1 MISKQNARNDYLAD
15 GINRVWGFDFDVWAG
30 QEDEQ
35 ICLFVKDADGVVE
48 QIFDG
53 YSVSMQNRTV
63 TYPTADTA
71 EPVPVGKTVIIARH
85 LALIQGSAFSTQGAY
100 TPKMVENAL
109 DYEMLIEQ
117 QINDHIDDLLHGF
130 DGKGVNL
137 VNEKK
142 QAQAAA
148 AAAQQA
154 LAGAQTAQTAAE
166 TAQAGA
172 QTAQTAAETA
182 QQSAETAQDGA
193 VSAKFDAQAALAGAQ
208 TAQQAAQ
215 ESAQTATEAADIAT
229 EIQNKYKNYVDA
241 QDNGAYTGLL
251 SNFVNYGRY
260 RGNASANPFGQIKPA
275 DYPIDVGLGSAQN
288 WLLAVYP
295 YYDSYPADDAQRV
308 NSVQV
313 LTIFVGGLSSG
324 AIVGK
329 WKRNFISIYNISTGT
344 SYSFTSWVKDY
355 TIDDINAAISA
366 ATAPLIAEL
375 ADLQE
380 KINSVLGKGRAITA
394 NDFGAAAPTQEQF
407 IEYSMQDIFGDGG
420 TFTYNSDNPSAST
433 YVIDGDTHTA
443 AEVWD
448 STWVRNTNNGHRW
461 VLVNT
466 PDTDPAIYN
475 WTDVGLDTF
484 DETQFLRLNVAAT
497 QIINSDVALAKGKKL
512 LGTKASGAEAIIAEY
527 AIYNEG
533 QADQVEQLEIGSESE
548 HLNLNTADD
557 ITCDIPNGK
566 INIWGRADI
575 IDSASTAAT
584 INAAAGVTY
593 RYALPLTS
601 LTIQSFA
608 ISDNETKIYFTAAAD
623 FVLTL
628 PDGFDF
634 DAQALSGA
642 LPTFLTGKEYMIS
655 IDNGIFAFS
664 VR

>member
-1 MISKQNARNDYLAD
+1 MISNPKARTDIIAD
-15 GINRVWGFDFDVWAG
+15 GQQTVFSFDFDTLNAIGAAQV
-30 QEDEQ
+30 
-35 ICLFVKDADGVVE
+35 LFFIKNEDGVVL
-48 QIFDG
+48 QIQPENINVNLSAKTVE
-53 YSVSMQNRTV
+53 YPKQNVENPGAPMPAGT
-63 TYPTADTA
+63 
-71 EPVPVGKTVIIARH
+71 KVIIARY
-85 LALIQGSAFSTQGAY
+85 LNLTQGTNLSINALISVKAIES
-100 TPKMVENAL
+100 AL
-109 DYEMLIEQ
+109 DYEIMIDQ

-154 LAGAQTAQTAAE
+154 QAGAQAAQQAAETAQTGAQTAQTAAE
-166 TAQAGA
+166 TAQ
-172 QTAQTAAETA
+172 
-182 QQSAETAQDGA
+182 DGA
-193 VSAKFDAQAALAGAQ
+193 VAAKFDAQAALAGAQ

-215 ESAQTATEAADIAT
+215 EAAQTATQAADIAT
-229 EIQNKYKNYVDA
+229 EIQDKYKNYVDA

-260 RGNASANPFGQIKPA
+260 RGNASANPSGQVKPA

-288 WLLAVYP
+288 WLLEVYP

-313 LTIFVGGLSSG
+313 LTIFINGLSAG
-324 AIVGK
+324 AIVGV
-329 WKRNFISIYNISTGT
+329 WKRNFVSTYSPQTGT
-344 SYSFTSWVKDY
+344 SYNFTAWVKNY
-355 TIDDINAAISA
+355 TMDDVNAAISA

-407 IEYSMQDIFGDGG
+407 IEYSLQDIFGDGG

-443 AEVWD
+443 SEVWD

-466 PDTDPAIYN
+466 PDTDPAIYT

-533 QADQVEQLEIGSESE
+533 QPDQVEQLEIGSESE

-557 ITCDIPNGK
+557 ITCDTPSGK
-566 INIWGRADI
+566 INVWGRADI

-584 INAAAGVTY
+584 INAAAGITY

-634 DAQALSGA
+634 NTQALSGA
-642 LPTFLTGKEYMIS
+642 LPLFLTGKEYMIS

-664 VR
+664 QR